1 MIGSIATFAN
11 TLSNRELLLPVF
23 NYDRTH
29 DKMLKRRLVAISTV
43 NEREGDYF
51 SPISLVQRNLL
62 YTVIPHGYT

>member
-1 MIGSIATFAN
+1 
-11 TLSNRELLLPVF
+11 
-23 NYDRTH
+23 
-29 DKMLKRRLVAISTV
+29 V